1 MEGWLRKH
9 GRLCGAASSKRRH
22 FVLDSTQGVL
32 FIRNGKTLV
41 HLINLHCP
49 MAVRQHGKGR
59 FDIICASRAYEL
71 EAPDADEARRWVS
84 ALLPFTVGGR
94 DGATAAAD
102 ERGSFT
108 RMITGNAHTGLRMWV
123 GDLEN
128 CCDTG
133 DLILFSTKD
142 GGASAIRF
150 FTGSE
155 WNHVGIVLRTASR
168 TLILEWAGGLYLSD
182 LRSRLA
188 NYWKNGDAHIFTYRK
203 LHFEGSGAVARKQIL
218 QFVDQLI
225 TEGRGSGQFPVAD
238 VIPGWLGQI
247 VSNKIQMNSV
257 AIDDDLERLFCSKT
271 VAVCYKAAGVLKASV
286 DTNSVF
292 PKHFSCKYDEFMQY
306 QGGARLGREIDLSFE
321 PSVRVRA
328 VTRNFLRATLP
339 SKRFA
344 AALRIQRAFRQRRAR
359 RLALQRRRL
368 GVLKRARK
376 YITGTLAE
384 YFVSVAH
391 RDIMYQLELVSR
403 AKQQLLDGHLV
414 DDV

>member
-1 MEGWLRKH
+1 
-9 GRLCGAASSKRRH
+9 
-22 FVLDSTQGVL
+22 
-32 FIRNGKTLV
+32 
-41 HLINLHCP
+41 
-49 MAVRQHGKGR
+49 
-59 FDIICASRAYEL
+59 
-71 EAPDADEARRWVS
+71 
-84 ALLPFTVGGR
+84 
-94 DGATAAAD
+94 
-102 ERGSFT
+102 
-108 RMITGNAHTGLRMWV
+108 
-123 GDLEN
+123 
-128 CCDTG
+128 
-133 DLILFSTKD
+133 
-142 GGASAIRF
+142 
-150 FTGSE
+150 
-155 WNHVGIVLRTASR
+155 
-168 TLILEWAGGLYLSD
+168 
-182 LRSRLA
+182 
-188 NYWKNGDAHIFTYRK
+188 
-203 LHFEGSGAVARKQIL
+203 
-218 QFVDQLI
+218 
-225 TEGRGSGQFPVAD
+225 
-238 VIPGWLGQI
+238 
-247 VSNKIQMNSV
+247 
-257 AIDDDLERLFCSKT
+257 
-271 VAVCYKAAGVLKASV
+271 
-286 DTNSVF
+286 VF

>member
-1 MEGWLRKH
+1 
-9 GRLCGAASSKRRH
+9 
-22 FVLDSTQGVL
+22 VLDSTQGVL

-150 FTGSE
+150 FTGS
-155 WNHVGIVLRTASR
+155 VR
-168 TLILEWAGGLYLSD
+168 D
-182 LRSRLA
+182 LA
-188 NYWKNGDAHIFTYRK
+188 
-203 LHFEGSGAVARKQIL
+203 
-218 QFVDQLI
+218 
-225 TEGRGSGQFPVAD
+225 
-238 VIPGWLGQI
+238 
-247 VSNKIQMNSV
+247 
-257 AIDDDLERLFCSKT
+257 
-271 VAVCYKAAGVLKASV
+271 
-286 DTNSVF
+286 
-292 PKHFSCKYDEFMQY
+292 
-306 QGGARLGREIDLSFE
+306 LGRRSIHSLRRHLWYRSGIMWASSSEL
-321 PSVRVRA
+321 
-328 VTRNFLRATLP
+328 LRA
-339 SKRFA
+339 
-344 AALRIQRAFRQRRAR
+344 
-359 RLALQRRRL
+359 
-368 GVLKRARK
+368 
-376 YITGTLAE
+376 
-384 YFVSVAH
+384 H
-391 RDIMYQLELVSR
+391 
-403 AKQQLLDGHLV
+403 
-414 DDV
+414 